1 LCREQGILVG
11 LFFGFQLLAY
21 IFLVQKANGNL
32 Y

>member
-1 LCREQGILVG
+1 VSRQGVLLG

-21 IFLVQKANGNL
+21 IALTQKASGSL